1 MGNIL
6 RFKINFCA
14 IFLVFISFVFLFNA
28 PALAKKTKDKAPAAN
43 APLTNTDAL
52 EGDFNFYTP
61 QSQGDKDKFC
71 KLNCSSDAKPIACYQ
86 SCVSKNMTSQKA
98 DEPDP
103 QICISKME
111 QLKSA
116 CNVGAQEAQN
126 SCDDTKD
133 SGMNSAQQAIGGLGQ
148 QLSSSVKG
156 ACSTMGMISAAA
168 NAAMSAYQMN
178 CQNSIEN
185 CWTACDAAVNYYM
198 AKNGCFLGIDA
209 SIANGDPVLVSMN
222 NSKRACRALTAK
234 SDQAKVGM
242 QNLMTTLGQ
251 ANKCSN
257 SVNGTGVLIPE
268 ICKTNP
274 TMPGC
279 SNLGNIDC
287 SRPELASDKVCVCS
301 RNPNNP
307 ICMSGNNAGSILP
320 PGGGPSDPYKDKGK
334 IGSDAF
340 SGGDLNGLPDIVPG
354 KVSSGSNDPAID
366 GRQGKGAML
375 GGEDAKSA
383 AAAGGGHGGGEKE
396 TDPTKVNAGFYS
408 GGGGGSFGGGSGGAG
423 GGAYGG
429 YDSGNGKMPNGD
441 PNLRQFLPGGAFDP
455 RSRGLAGASGGGGLD
470 GITGPNTDIWRKIQN
485 RYNVVSPTLMP

>member
-1 MGNIL
+1 MGNIR
-6 RFKINFCA
+6 RFKIKFSA
-14 IFLVFISFVFLFNA
+14 MVFVFIFLGFFCNNSVQANPVDDLLNKGTPKAMDYCNRQCIRQNGGCLKSCLDTYNSN
-28 PALAKKTKDKAPAAN
+28 PANNNPSNNNQA
-43 APLTNTDAL
+43 
-52 EGDFNFYTP
+52 
-61 QSQGDKDKFC
+61 
-71 KLNCSSDAKPIACYQ
+71 
-86 SCVSKNMTSQKA
+86 SQKIE
-98 DEPDP
+98 DPDFF
-103 QICISKME
+103 QNCISKME

-116 CNVGAQEAQN
+116 CNLNTQEAQN

-178 CQNSIEN
+178 CQSSIES
-185 CWTACDAAVNYYM
+185 CWSACDAAVNFY
-198 AKNGCFLGIDA
+198 KNNNGCLGGGLTI
-209 SIANGDPVLVSMN
+209 SQVNGDLVLVSMN
-222 NSKRACRALTAK
+222 NSKKTCRALTAK

-257 SVNGTGVLIPE
+257 AVNGTGVLIPE

-301 RNPNNP
+301 KNPNNP
-307 ICMSGNNAGSILP
+307 ICMNGNSAGSILP
-320 PGGGPSDPYKDKGK
+320 PGGGLSDPYKDKSK
-334 IGSDAF
+334 MGSDSF

-354 KVSSGSNDPAID
+354 KVGSGSNDPAID
-366 GRQGKGAML
+366 GKQGKGAML

-383 AAAGGGHGGGEKE
+383 AAAGGHGGGEKE
-396 TDPTKVNAGFYS
+396 MDSTKVNAGFYS
-408 GGGGGSFGGGSGGAG
+408 GGGGGSFSGGSGGTG

-429 YDSGNGKMPNGD
+429 NDSGNGKMPNGD

-455 RSRGLAGASGGGGLD
+455 RNRGIAGASGGGGLD
-470 GITGPNTDIWRKIQN
+470 GITGPNSDIWRKIQN